1 MFAFKFHL
9 TDEVPEKDKKKKP
22 YDEVQIVEKPVEEVK
37 TVKRLRSRSR
47 SPAVMHAFA
56 DTDRTSQGLVVNIIP
71 TILIVNLQ
79 EFVFQMKNLG
89 GCGSPWAKTAYKAR
103 CPCRQSKRSPGP

>member
-22 YDEVQIVEKPVEEVK
+22 YDEVQIVEKPVEEIK

-47 SPAVMHAFA
+47 SPGVMHAFA
-56 DTDRTSQGLVVNIIP
+56 DTDRKSQGLVVNINP
-71 TILIVNLQ
+71 TIL
-79 EFVFQMKNLG
+79 
-89 GCGSPWAKTAYKAR
+89 SRTYKR
-103 CPCRQSKRSPGP
+103 LFSR